1 MCLTSP
7 KEVNFMINQPIGI
20 IGAGNMASA
29 IARGIIDKK
38 AVTPSSVH
46 MFDPDSTKLTNLANE
61 LNVIPESDNVTL
73 VNNSNIIVLAVK
85 PNIYPTVIK
94 EIRDAVDQS
103 KTIVTIAAGQKI
115 SIIENLFG
123 KPISLVR
130 VMPNTPALVGEGMSA
145 LTPNQ
150 FISEENKKEVLTL
163 FECLGKAEIIP
174 EKLMDAVTGISGSS
188 PAFVFMFIEA
198 MADAGVQA
206 GMPRQQ
212 VYTFAAQAVLG
223 SAKMVLDSGK
233 HPGEL
238 KDMVT
243 SPSGTTIE
251 GVLTLENKGFRG
263 IVSQAVKDTI
273 EKSIAMSKDD

>member
-1 MCLTSP
+1 
-7 KEVNFMINQPIGI
+7 MINQPIGI

-29 IARGIIDKK
+29 IARGIIGKK
-38 AVTPSSVH
+38 AVAPSSVH
-46 MFDPDSTKLTNLANE
+46 IFDPDSTKLADLANE
-61 LNVIPESDNVTL
+61 LNVVPESNNIAL
-73 VNNSNIIVLAVK
+73 VKNSNIIILAVK

-212 VYTFAAQAVLG
+212 AYTFAAQAVLG

-251 GVLTLENKGFRG
+251 GVLTLESKGFRG
-263 IVSQAVKDTI
+263 IVSQALKDTI
-273 EKSIAMSKDD
+273 EKSIVMSKDD